1 MDGQQFASVVE
12 ARKANDHLSLKT
24 NASVKK
30 MMNKYDKTG
39 TQEVPAYFSTDRFC
53 ESTREERVPRGN
65 YVGRRRGGAVVGAV
79 ARRA

>member
-39 TQEVPAYFSTDRFC
+39 T
-53 ESTREERVPRGN
+53 
-65 YVGRRRGGAVVGAV
+65 
-79 ARRA
+79 